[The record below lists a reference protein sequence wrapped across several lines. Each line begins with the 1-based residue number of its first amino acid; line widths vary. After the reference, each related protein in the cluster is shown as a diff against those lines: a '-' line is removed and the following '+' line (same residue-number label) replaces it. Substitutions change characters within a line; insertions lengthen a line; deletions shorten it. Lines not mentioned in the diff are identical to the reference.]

1 MKQLLLPLLLLP
13 LIGAAQERAA
23 HLTER
28 YRTPLSPAEVRYDR
42 LSIDADIRR
51 MHLCYAN
58 PAYRHL
64 QPVTDSTAFAPR
76 SVVTLGGANGRMD
89 GDFLPYEGHA
99 FSDIGLTGGGE
110 YTPRSGGGTLFGSVR
125 YARGRHEGIGWSAMR
140 DPERYLPYI
149 STDSTGGDFRFEHY
163 AIEGGYA
170 FPLAGW
176 SLGLRG
182 VFSGEQAHRQTD
194 PRALTNT
201 TELRADIGLARRF
214 GAGHLLMLQG
224 SIGRY
229 KQHVSLRYWRPAQQ
243 DRFFVTYG
251 FGLYDVHQS
260 AVLFGYSR
268 MYYAS
273 EHTAHLVYRSPDD
286 RPLSLTL
293 GLGYTHQSM
302 ETEESRYTL
311 NLYGSRTHRL
321 APTLDVRWKAAPC
334 LTLSLLVDADIARR
348 QGLEHIYE
356 QYLAD
361 ETHHVYDYRLI
372 DTRRRYACRH
382 SENLVRAGFSL
393 RPARDY
399 TLGLSLGALLTSR
412 RETYRSEPYEIRNT
426 SALPHV
432 MLDFHMDRPRSA
444 LDLSLVGGRSLP
456 TGGRYRVDIANRSIQ
471 HLDFQHAFAPYA
483 YRAATF
489 TTISATATYLR
500 KFRGYAVGATLRFL
514 LTRGRRSPDA
524 AYTGEIGFA
533 STAPMVSPTPDRH
546 DERWAGASLF
556 VTF

>member
-1 MKQLLLPLLLLP
+1 MKRLFLPLLFLP
-13 LIGAAQERAA
+13 LFGTAQERAA
-23 HLTER
+23 HLVER
-28 YRTPLSPAEVRYDR
+28 YRTPLSPAEMRYDR
-42 LSIDADIRR
+42 LAIDADIRR
-51 MHLCYAN
+51 MRLCYAN

-64 QPVTDSTAFAPR
+64 LPETDSTVFTPR
-76 SVVTLGGANGRMD
+76 SIVLLNVADGHMD
-89 GDFLPYEGHA
+89 GDFLPYEGRA
-99 FSDIGLTGGGE
+99 FSDIGLNGGGE

-125 YARGRHEGIGWSAMR
+125 YARGGHEGIGWSAMR

-149 STDSTGGDFRFEHY
+149 STDSTGGDFRFERY
-163 AIEGGYA
+163 AVEGGYA

-176 SLGLRG
+176 SVGLRG
-182 VFSGEQAHRQTD
+182 VFSGEQAHRLTD

-201 TELRADIGLARRF
+201 TELRADVGLARRF

-224 SIGRY
+224 SIGRH
-229 KQHVSLRYWRPAQQ
+229 KQHISLRYWRPAQQ

-273 EHTAHLVYRSPDD
+273 EHTASIVYRSPDA
-286 RPLSLTL
+286 RPLGLTL
-293 GLGYTHQSM
+293 GLGYTYQST

-321 APTLDVRWKAAPC
+321 TPTVDLRWQAAPH
-334 LTLSLLVDADIARR
+334 LTLSLLVEADLSRR
-348 QGLEHIYE
+348 QGLENIYE

-361 ETHHVYDYRLI
+361 EAHHVYDYRLI
-372 DTRRRYACRH
+372 DTRRRYACSR
-382 SENLVRAGFSL
+382 SENLMRAGFSFC
-393 RPARDY
+393 PARDY
-399 TLGLSLGALLTSR
+399 TFGLSLGSLFTAR
-412 RETYRSEPYEIRNT
+412 RETYRGEPYEIRNV
-426 SALPHV
+426 SALPHLV
-432 MLDFHMDRPRSA
+432 LDFHRDRARST

-456 TGGRYRVDIANRSIQ
+456 IGDRYCVDIANRTVQ

-483 YRAATF
+483 YRAAMF
-489 TTISATATYLR
+489 TTVQMTATYLC

-524 AYTGEIGFA
+524 TYNGEIGFA
-533 STAPMVSPTPDRH
+533 SSAPMVTPTPDRH
-546 DERWAGASLF
+546 DEHWAGASVF
-556 VTF
+556 VMF